1 MRNKLKLTGVILCAG
16 KGTRIKKLPFNKPK
30 ALAEVLGQ
38 PIIYYQLKYFKEIGI
53 KKVLIVVGKSGNKI
67 IKKIKSISNLNLNI
81 SFIKDLKP
89 GGIAHSLNKT
99 KSFIKG
105 PILVFLGDI
114 FFRKAKLGKLLK
126 KFNNSNS
133 SCVLACIKEKNI
145 SKIKKNFTIKT
156 DKNSL
161 VTEVIE
167 KPKKPKTNI
176 KGIGVYLFSK
186 NIFEAIKQTS
196 KNQNK
201 SKELGIT
208 ESIQTLINNGNK
220 VYSSICVEE
229 DVNINEPMDLWETNI
244 KLLKKLNKKNFISKK
259 VYIGRNVSIINS
271 IVGPNVSIGDGSV
284 VKDSIIFSN
293 VILNKKTVLIGSIM
307 TEEGFVKLK

>member
-114 FFRKAKLGKLLK
+114 FFRKAKL
-126 KFNNSNS
+126 
-133 SCVLACIKEKNI
+133 EKV
-145 SKIKKNFTIKT
+145 IKKI
-156 DKNSL
+156 
-161 VTEVIE
+161 
-167 KPKKPKTNI
+167 
-176 KGIGVYLFSK
+176 
-186 NIFEAIKQTS
+186 
-196 KNQNK
+196 
-201 SKELGIT
+201 
-208 ESIQTLINNGNK
+208 
-220 VYSSICVEE
+220 
-229 DVNINEPMDLWETNI
+229 
-244 KLLKKLNKKNFISKK
+244 
-259 VYIGRNVSIINS
+259 
-271 IVGPNVSIGDGSV
+271 
-284 VKDSIIFSN
+284 
-293 VILNKKTVLIGSIM
+293 
-307 TEEGFVKLK
+307 